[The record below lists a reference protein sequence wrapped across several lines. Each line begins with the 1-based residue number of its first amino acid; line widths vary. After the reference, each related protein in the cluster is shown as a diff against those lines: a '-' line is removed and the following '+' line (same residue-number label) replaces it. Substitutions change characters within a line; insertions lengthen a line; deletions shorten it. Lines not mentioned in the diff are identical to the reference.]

1 MFFYTQ
7 KGETVLIN
15 MVLYTEDI
23 VLTGSIL
30 GTLFCIGGLSM
41 DALDRMPMKQSR
53 TVSPPF

>member
-7 KGETVLIN
+7 KGEAVLIN

-30 GTLFCIGGLSM
+30 GTLFLYRWVVYGC
-41 DALDRMPMKQSR
+41 P
-53 TVSPPF
+53 